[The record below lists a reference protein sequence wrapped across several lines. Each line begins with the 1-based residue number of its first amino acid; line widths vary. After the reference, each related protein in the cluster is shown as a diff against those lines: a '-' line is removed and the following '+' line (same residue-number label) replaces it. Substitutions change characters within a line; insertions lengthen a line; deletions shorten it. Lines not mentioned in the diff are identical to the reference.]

1 MDDAPGGQQSE
12 QEGHVARIVVIGAGV
27 GGLGTALC
35 AARAGHHVTIVERD
49 DTPLPADPHGA
60 FDWDRHGAPQV
71 RHSHAFLARL
81 RNLLRD
87 RHPDVLAQLIEA
99 GATEMRFLDMP
110 PDGMVI
116 EPEDG
121 DEDLVGLAVRRTTF
135 EWVLRRVAL
144 AEGEVELLHGTPV
157 SGVRTVPTAGEAGD
171 GGPPRVVGVELED
184 GTVLDADVVIAAGC
198 RRSDVP
204 ALLEPHGVTIDEVTE
219 DTGIIYLSRFFR
231 LQDGAEMPPLT
242 GPIGGDLGYIK
253 YGVFP
258 GDNRT
263 FSITF
268 AVGTHD
274 AEMRKLLLD
283 DETFLAAAGIFTATS
298 PYVEPGRSEPINSVQ
313 VMGGLINRRR
323 RFLDADGRP
332 VVTGFHAVGDA
343 HTATNPLYGRGCSL
357 AMVQAQVLADLIDE
371 HGVDDDDV
379 HIARSIAYEQAT
391 RTEVIPWYKAAVS
404 QDRMAREQA
413 ERAAREAEQAVTAD
427 APSQDGAADAGFA
440 DPAEFARTLLRDGLF
455 PALRV
460 DPVVLRAFLRMLNL
474 LDAPDS
480 LMANGD
486 VIGRVMAVYQDK
498 DNQPPEPDLGPD
510 RAGFLAAI

>member
-1 MDDAPGGQQSE
+1 M
-12 QEGHVARIVVIGAGV
+12 ARIVVIGAGV

-35 AARAGHHVTIVERD
+35 AARAGHDVTIVERD

-87 RHPDVLAQLIEA
+87 RHPDVIDELIAA
-99 GATEMRFLDMP
+99 GATELRFLDLP
-110 PDGMVI
+110 PEGMVI
-116 EPEDG
+116 EPEPG
-121 DEDLVGLAVRRTTF
+121 DEDLVGLACRRTTF
-135 EWVLRRVAL
+135 EWVLRRMAL
-144 AEGEVELLHGTPV
+144 AEGRVELLHGTPV
-157 SGVRTVPTAGEAGD
+157 RALRTVPGATDADGPAGL
-171 GGPPRVVGVELED
+171 PLVIGVELED
-184 GTVLDADVVIAAGC
+184 GTVVDADVVVAAGG

-204 ALLEPHGVTIDEVTE
+204 ALLEPHGIVVDEVSE

-231 LQDGAEMPPLT
+231 LQDDAEMPPLT

-268 AVGTHD
+268 AVATHD
-274 AEMRKLLLD
+274 SEMRKLLLD
-283 DETFLAAAGIFTATS
+283 DESFLVAAGIFTATA

-323 RFLDADGRP
+323 RFLDEDGRP
-332 VVTGFHAVGDA
+332 VVAGFHAVGDA

-357 AMVQAQVLADLIDE
+357 AMVQAQLLVDLLDE
-371 HGVDDDDV
+371 HGAATAEA
-379 HIARSIAYEQAT
+379 HEARAIAYERTT
-391 RTEVIPWYKAAVS
+391 RAEVIPWYKAAVS
-404 QDRMAREQA
+404 QDRMARDQA
-413 ERAAREAEQAVTAD
+413 ERARAAEEAATAD
-427 APSQDGAADAGFA
+427 APADDSAGGEA
-440 DPAEFARTLLRDGLF
+440 DPAEFVRTLLRDGLL

-474 LDAPDS
+474 LDPPDS

-498 DNQPPEPDLGPD
+498 DNRPPEPDLGPD

>member
-1 MDDAPGGQQSE
+1 M
-12 QEGHVARIVVIGAGV
+12 ARIVVIGAGV

-35 AARAGHHVTIVERD
+35 AARTGHHVTIVERD

-87 RHPDVLAQLIEA
+87 RHPDVLADLIAA

-110 PDGMVI
+110 PEGMAI
-116 EPEDG
+116 EPEPG

-135 EWVLRRVAL
+135 EWVLRRAAL
-144 AEGEVELLHGTPV
+144 AEGDVELLHGTAV
-157 SGVRTVPTAGEAGD
+157 SALRTTPGATGD
-171 GGPPRVVGVELED
+171 EVDRSGPPLVVGVEVDD
-184 GTVLDADVVIAAGC
+184 GRVLDADVVVAAGG

-204 ALLEPHGVTIDEVTE
+204 ALLEPHGVTVDEVSE

-283 DETFLAAAGIFTATS
+283 DETFLAAAGIFTATAA
-298 PYVEPGRSEPINSVQ
+298 YVEPGRSEPINSVQ

-332 VVTGFHAVGDA
+332 VVAGFHAVGDA

-371 HGVDDDDV
+371 HGVDGPEA
-379 HIARSIAYEQAT
+379 HAARSIAYEQAT
-391 RTEVIPWYKAAVS
+391 RDEVIPWYKAAVS
-404 QDRMAREQA
+404 QDRMARDQA
-413 ERAAREAEQAVTAD
+413 ERAAREAEEASTADGPSADAD
-427 APSQDGAADAGFA
+427 APEEFA

-486 VIGRVMAVYQDK
+486 VIGRVMAVFQDK
-498 DNQPPEPDLGPD
+498 DNRPPEPDLGPD